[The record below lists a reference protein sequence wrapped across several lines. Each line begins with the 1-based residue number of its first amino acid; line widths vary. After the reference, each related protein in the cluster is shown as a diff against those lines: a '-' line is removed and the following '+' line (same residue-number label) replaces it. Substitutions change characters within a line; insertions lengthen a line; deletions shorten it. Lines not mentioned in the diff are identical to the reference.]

1 MKKVILPNNGWGVAI
16 MLAALSLLAI
26 IPFVLTLWLSLKVAP
41 WWVAT
46 PLASA
51 ASLLTLLL
59 TVKYRT

>member
-46 PLASA
+46 PLAGA
-51 ASLLTLLL
+51 ASLITLLT
-59 TVKYRT
+59 TVRHKA